1 MWMQDPT
8 AAGRMGA
15 VPVWLLGQAYS
26 AREENQSVLVDDK
39 NNKTDGAN
47 PVSAHVTVPDE
58 ALPAYAGRPVRF
70 LLRYMRARPVGHA
83 LVFGAVGGAIS
94 CIVLSSYGIRH
105 LVDLIQPLRR
115 GCGFGR
121 MGRRGGADR
130 ADRGGQHMLA
140 YCRLVCR
147 PDICGGY
154 GGYTAGPVPVFNGP
168 LSSLFC

>member
-1 MWMQDPT
+1 MWMQYPT

-47 PVSAHVTVPDE
+47 PVSAHVTVSDE

-105 LVDLIQPLRR
+105 LVDL
-115 GCGFGR
+115 
-121 MGRRGGADR
+121 MTSHSGA
-130 ADRGGQHMLA
+130 ATVSAVWAAVGVLIG
-140 YCRLVCR
+140 
-147 PDICGGY
+147 
-154 GGYTAGPVPVFNGP
+154 
-168 LSSLFC
+168 